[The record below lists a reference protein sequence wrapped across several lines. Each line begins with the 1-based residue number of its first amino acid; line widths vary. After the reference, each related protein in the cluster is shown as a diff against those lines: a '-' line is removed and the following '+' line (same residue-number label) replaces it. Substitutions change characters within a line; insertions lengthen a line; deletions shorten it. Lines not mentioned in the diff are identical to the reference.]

1 MRLTFMMIVLLHG
14 YFGRNHSVCSEYEG
28 SKSKHKFY
36 TAQRTEAKFSD
47 KVATEPMNI
56 SLKTL
61 YNITILKGKKY
72 QSRMLSIQKL
82 DYVFVEYKVIYDQKI
97 IFKDKVDW
105 PKIKVSY
112 SILIVK
118 YSSIIRYI
126 RCNIY
131 LLSGYFFKW

>member
-1 MRLTFMMIVLLHG
+1 M
-14 YFGRNHSVCSEYEG
+14 
-28 SKSKHKFY
+28 
-36 TAQRTEAKFSD
+36 
-47 KVATEPMNI
+47 
-56 SLKTL
+56 
-61 YNITILKGKKY
+61 
-72 QSRMLSIQKL
+72 MLSIQKL

-118 YSSIIRYI
+118 YSSIVRYI

-131 LLSGYFFKW
+131 LLSGYFLKW